1 MITLKTFE
9 TYTPEFPSRDN
20 ELSLKKKNPA
30 NYLFQFKGV
39 LSVDGR
45 PFFALDSQTFVSKL
59 MFHKNNRRIF
69 H

>member
-9 TYTPEFPSRDN
+9 TYTPGFPSPDN

-45 PFFALDSQTFVSKL
+45 PFFALDSQKL
-59 MFHKNNRRIF
+59 FQN
-69 H
+69 